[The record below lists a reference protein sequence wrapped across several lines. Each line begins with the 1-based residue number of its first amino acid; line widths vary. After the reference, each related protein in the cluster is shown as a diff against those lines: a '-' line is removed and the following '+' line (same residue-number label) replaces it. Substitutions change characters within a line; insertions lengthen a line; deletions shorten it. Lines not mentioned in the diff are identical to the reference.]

1 MIFVPMIQ
9 KKNSEELSKVYFFCS
24 KCTKWYKICGSV
36 KNIKRHAGIHV
47 PEIFRDCNKNDKVS
61 SLTEKREEKIVNN
74 MVGFILF
81 ETNTFQSIESSFLSD
96 ISEKMPNKSKLVK
109 ILKNIS
115 QMTQKEIKKK
125 LAYSACNCL
134 SFDEWTDL
142 RNRKFLGVTIRSFI
156 NMKYEDFF
164 LDFIYFSDEINDA
177 DVLTTQIIESLAKYD
192 LNVDDIL
199 SCSTDNCNLMCKTS
213 ENLNLWRIPCVL
225 HMLNLIFKVF
235 VESISKKITPIFDLI
250 KYLSNSEHYEN
261 YLSRKAFLGLKIKKV
276 PSYVEVRW
284 TSFCESILILYETKP
299 YICEFL
305 ATNKIL
311 NNIQSDYLEKLA
323 KLCEKYKMIVLT
335 YEKDIF
341 GAS

>member
-1 MIFVPMIQ
+1 
-9 KKNSEELSKVYFFCS
+9 
-24 KCTKWYKICGSV
+24 
-36 KNIKRHAGIHV
+36 
-47 PEIFRDCNKNDKVS
+47 
-61 SLTEKREEKIVNN
+61 
-74 MVGFILF
+74 
-81 ETNTFQSIESSFLSD
+81 
-96 ISEKMPNKSKLVK
+96 
-109 ILKNIS
+109 
-115 QMTQKEIKKK
+115 
-125 LAYSACNCL
+125 
-134 SFDEWTDL
+134 
-142 RNRKFLGVTIRSFI
+142 
-156 NMKYEDFF
+156 
-164 LDFIYFSDEINDA
+164 
-177 DVLTTQIIESLAKYD
+177 
-192 LNVDDIL
+192 
-199 SCSTDNCNLMCKTS
+199 MCKTS